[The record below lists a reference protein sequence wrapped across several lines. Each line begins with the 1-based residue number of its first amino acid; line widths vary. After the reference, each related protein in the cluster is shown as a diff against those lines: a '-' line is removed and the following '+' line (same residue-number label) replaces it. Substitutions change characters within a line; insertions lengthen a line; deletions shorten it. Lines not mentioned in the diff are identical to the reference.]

1 MKNQPVIR
9 KTETFEDL
17 VFEGRNKSY
26 GAFDMNLKKRKYLIV
41 AFLISFTGFS
51 TAIAVPFFMYLKGE
65 KIPVL
70 LEPAGGVTVS
80 NVNPYEILP
89 PKPPVF
95 DNIEK
100 LAADLVPIVVVN
112 PDENLE
118 MKITADMLDNWVNKP
133 IDSAIGPISYNPIP
147 PDEEVTEEIVFSP
160 QEQAMFLGG
169 GIEDFRAWVV
179 ENIKYPEEAARAEVF
194 GKVFIE
200 FCVNKRGEVV
210 DIKVLRK
217 LHPSIDAE
225 AIRVISSSPKW
236 APARQGGTPVKVRF
250 VIPFSFEM
258 Q

>member
-1 MKNQPVIR
+1 MKNQPEIR

-41 AFLISFTGFS
+41 AFLISFTGIS
-51 TAIAVPFFMYLKGE
+51 TGIAVPFIKYLKGDL
-65 KIPVL
+65 ISVL
-70 LEPAGGVTVS
+70 LEPSEGVTVT
-80 NVNPYEILP
+80 NVNPYEYIP
-89 PKPPVF
+89 PRPPDF

-100 LAADLVPIVVVN
+100 LAADLAPIVVVD
-112 PDENLE
+112 PDENWE
-118 MKITADMLDNWVNKP
+118 MEITADKLDNWVNKP
-133 IDSAIGPISYNPIP
+133 IETEIGTISYNPIP
-147 PDEEVTEEIVFSP
+147 PNEEVTEEIILFP
-160 QEQAMFLGG
+160 QEQAMFMGG
-169 GIEDFRAWVV
+169 GIEDFRAWVI
-179 ENIKYPEEAARAEVF
+179 ENIRYPEEAARSDVF

-210 DIKVLRK
+210 DIKVIRK